1 MGIYDNGKYT
11 HLSDSSNWR
20 YHYVDGVLY
29 FYDQYS
35 SNNDVGNLM
44 RYENGKK
51 TQVDIDVHDFVIR
64 GSKNCYYIKDYS
76 KNSSRG
82 ELYQNTGSKSKHID
96 SDVNFI
102 VY

>member
-1 MGIYDNGKYT
+1 
-11 HLSDSSNWR
+11 LSDSSIWKYN
-20 YHYVDGVLY
+20 YVDGVLY

-35 SNNDVGNLM
+35 SNNGIGNLM

-51 TQVDIDVHDFVIR
+51 EQIDIDVYDFVTR
-64 GSKNCYYIKDYS
+64 GPKNCYYIKDYS

-82 ELYQNTGSKSKHID
+82 ELYQNTGGKSKHID